1 MSQQSEVENSYIV
14 DNIRDGLFVSNAFA
28 DNYTSI
34 INSYNFGKDIFDL
47 IKNVKAII
55 WLRILPLTAF
65 KLSISKVIPIVLPFL
80 RIISFNEVKTQ
91 VFVTIKEIDFIASK
105 CIFPIRYDIKTT
117 SFNDLTLDSML
128 YLPAPSLSTPSTS
141 YQKPTFIS
149 NGEISC
155 TESSKNYI
163 YSLSC
168 AQSSCSA
175 ALLSSSTISYRI
187 AQAQPPLSS
196 GPPPQSSYPLS

>member
-1 MSQQSEVENSYIV
+1 MSQQLEVENSYIV

-47 IKNVKAII
+47 IKSAKAII

-117 SFNDLTLDSML
+117 TFNGLILDDSM
-128 YLPAPSLSTPSTS
+128 
-141 YQKPTFIS
+141 
-149 NGEISC
+149 
-155 TESSKNYI
+155 I
-163 YSLSC
+163 Y
-168 AQSSCSA
+168 
-175 ALLSSSTISYRI
+175 
-187 AQAQPPLSS
+187 
-196 GPPPQSSYPLS
+196 